1 MADQIPHPVV
11 VTRPRAQ
18 ADAFAQRV
26 AATGREAIVFPL
38 LDIQPLPDSGALQAA
53 LADLTQ
59 YAMVAFVSPNA
70 IDAAFSNLPQPWP
83 SRVTIGV
90 MGEGSRAALAQ
101 YGVHADNAT
110 IVSPRDRLRTDS
122 QTLLEALDLT
132 ALHGKQVLIV
142 RGESGRE
149 LLADALRAHGVLV
162 TQVAAYRRC
171 APVLDAPTRSTLAS
185 LLRRDAD
192 WVITSSEALHILMQ
206 MVRQVDGDP
215 GAVRMQ
221 QQSLIVPHVRIA
233 ETAHALG
240 FLNVVLTASG
250 DEHLFAALQSRP

>member
-1 MADQIPHPVV
+1 MAHQTIHPVV

-26 AATGREAIVFPL
+26 AAAGREAIVFPL

-59 YAMVAFVSPNA
+59 YVMVAFVSPNA
-70 IDAAFSNLPQPWP
+70 IDAAFSKLQRPWP
-83 SRVTIGV
+83 SEVAIGV
-90 MGEGSRAALAQ
+90 MGEGSRAALAPH
-101 YGVHADNAT
+101 GVRADNAT
-110 IVSPRDRLRTDS
+110 IVSPRDARRTDS
-122 QTLLEALDLT
+122 QTLLEALDLD
-132 ALHGKQVLIV
+132 ALRGKQVLIV

-171 APVLDAPTRSTLAS
+171 APALDASTRSTLAS
-185 LLRRDAD
+185 LLDREAD

-206 MVRQVDGDP
+206 MVRQVASDP
-215 GAVRMQ
+215 GVVKMQ
-221 QQSLIVPHVRIA
+221 QQSIIVPHIRIA
-233 ETAHALG
+233 ETARALG